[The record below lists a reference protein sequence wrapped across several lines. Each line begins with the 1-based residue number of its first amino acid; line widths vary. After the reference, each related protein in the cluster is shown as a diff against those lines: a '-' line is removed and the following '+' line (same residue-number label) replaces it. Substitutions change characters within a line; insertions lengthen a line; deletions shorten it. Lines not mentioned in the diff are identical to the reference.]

1 MRDKWIE
8 SLQRS
13 CGDLRAIR
21 QRFLD
26 KYRGKKHKVV
36 KKSIDFGNS
45 ISHDP
50 DVVFDAS
57 LYEDGHRSDMDT
69 FLPLYGLSP
78 EKTLQLRATGCE
90 YVITAVEAYAALWLV
105 VPSHVTHDGYISFL
119 LFPDLTFPFF
129 LSLPLNS
136 RVDCPLASIVQYY
149 RIASGLSHHICGG
162 VNADIEMKFSE
173 FVNAVNKTTN
183 IPANADRWHLSAKHT
198 LASGLLWTNRAPSVA
213 FWREQVSTRSSVDL
227 SATHT

>member
-1 MRDKWIE
+1 LKTEVASLKTQAVNLQGEKSLLKQQNVMRDEWIE

-90 YVITAVEAYAALWLV
+90 YVITAVEAYAAL
-105 VPSHVTHDGYISFL
+105 
-119 LFPDLTFPFF
+119 
-129 LSLPLNS
+129 
-136 RVDCPLASIVQYY
+136 
-149 RIASGLSHHICGG
+149 
-162 VNADIEMKFSE
+162 
-173 FVNAVNKTTN
+173 
-183 IPANADRWHLSAKHT
+183 
-198 LASGLLWTNRAPSVA
+198 
-213 FWREQVSTRSSVDL
+213 
-227 SATHT
+227 